1 MKLLIIT
8 QKVDEESD
16 IMGFFV
22 GWIRALS
29 SRFSEVKVLCL
40 AKGVYDLPDN
50 VEVISLGKE
59 RGVSKRGQM
68 LRLFVEIPKLL
79 YKVDVVFAHMAPE
92 YVRAIYPFNI
102 IFRRPILFWYAHVKV
117 SPLAK
122 WALGKVDFVLT
133 PSKESF
139 EVDSEK
145 VVATGHGIDTER
157 FSPAVSGANPVEEI
171 LAVSRI
177 SRVKRVETLI
187 EALNILVNE
196 KKVQVKV
203 NIYGEPARREDDEY
217 LEGLKDL
224 VARYKLEQNFIW
236 KGGIANKETPEIY
249 KKHKVFVRMQG
260 GGGFGKTELEAMS
273 AGVPAITPTSV
284 YQSELGDFA
293 DDLYFEEDN
302 AKMLADK
309 LEKVLKW
316 SDLERSEY
324 ARLARRLVVD
334 KHNVENVAD
343 HILRLTKLCVA

>member
-1 MKLLIIT
+1 MRLLIVT

-68 LRLFVEIPKLL
+68 LKLFLEIPKLL
-79 YKVDVVFAHMAPE
+79 YKVDAVFAHMAPE

-122 WALGKVDFVLT
+122 WALGKVDYVLT

-139 EVDSEK
+139 EVDSDK
-145 VVATGHGIDTER
+145 VIATGHGIDTVR
-157 FSPAVSGANPVEEI
+157 FSPAVSGANPTEDI

-196 KKVQVKV
+196 KKLQVKV
-203 NIYGEPARREDDEY
+203 NMYGEPARSEDGEY
-217 LEGLKDL
+217 LEELKDL
-224 VARYKLEQNFIW
+224 IAKYKLEQNFIW
-236 KGGIANKETPEIY
+236 KGGVANEEMPNIY
-249 KKHKVFVRMQG
+249 RKHKVFVRMQG

-273 AGVPAITPTSV
+273 VGVPAITPTKV
-284 YQSELGDFA
+284 YQ
-293 DDLYFEEDN
+293 DDLGNFASSLYFTEDD
-302 AKMLADK
+302 AEMLAEK
-309 LEKVLKW
+309 LAKVLKW
-316 SDLERSEY
+316 SDLERAEY
-324 ARLARRLVVD
+324 AKLARRLVVE

-343 HILRLTKLCVA
+343 HILRLSKLCVA